1 MNFIEHMQRKWQSQ
15 GMWEET
21 QMGLGLMVQ
30 LGLSGLH
37 QLLLN
42 SVLVRTLVA
51 LYVQSI
57 VLQ

>member
-1 MNFIEHMQRKWQSQ
+1 
-15 GMWEET
+15 MWEET
-21 QMGLGLMVQ
+21 QIGLGLMVQ
-30 LGLSGLH
+30 VGLSGLH